1 MHNEQLITARE
12 KAAELG
18 ISRSTLTRRVRAGEI
33 TPAYRADG
41 DNGVMLFYPA
51 GRAA

>member
-1 MHNEQLITARE
+1 MTNGQLITAKE

-41 DNGVMLFYPA
+41 DNGIMLFLPEE
-51 GRAA
+51 RAA